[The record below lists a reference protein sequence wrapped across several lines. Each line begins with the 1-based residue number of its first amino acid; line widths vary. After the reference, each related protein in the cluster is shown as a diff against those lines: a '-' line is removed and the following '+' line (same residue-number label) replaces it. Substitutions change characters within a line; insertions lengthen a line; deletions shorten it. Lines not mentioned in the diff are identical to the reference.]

1 MKMRLLTI
9 LLALVGLTANVS
21 TYAEDIPIDAD
32 HFPDEVFRDFV
43 RYKMTYRKS
52 NGSMSL
58 AGADGKLSEY
68 ERKHVEDINLNE
80 GCVTAEGIKY
90 FSQNETEKGLNI
102 TVFSLGL
109 TALDL
114 SGMEVTEVNA
124 LGFKMKSLNVSDCT
138 KLTKLNCSNN
148 ELTTLNIAGCS
159 ALTELYCSGNL
170 FEVLN
175 ISSVSVNI
183 TYIDCS
189 DNPELEWLFLPNI
202 NYDNKV
208 NPSTKTYLDCSK
220 TDIHTLDLRDNIYRY
235 INCSN
240 SSVTG
245 IEWSPA
251 GNGYVQYFDCSSTPL
266 RAIDIESLPHQ
277 EQIKTLYC
285 DACGWESLDV
295 TRMWALERLSCEN
308 NQLSTL
314 DLSNNTQLNYCSIY
328 KNQLTTLDLS
338 NTQCTTLGMG
348 LQQISNM
355 ALATLSDGGTY
366 IKLDR
371 ANVANNISNLYIW
384 YEDPYSP
391 QRIIT
396 PEMNGEYLLLD
407 RQVRTDISR
416 VSYTYTASSSGA
428 FINVEI
434 TMGDNHGIAI
444 DPTNFPDENFRNY
457 LLTQTYGT
465 DALLTQ
471 EEIDGITYLDIEG
484 MDIISLLGIQNLTA
498 LTSLHCSN
506 NNLDN
511 DDVDWIINYLKNLKE
526 LWISNN
532 QGITRINANCLPNL
546 QTLYC
551 EECSLETLNVNGN
564 TKLRRLNCSNNQ
576 LTTIEGLAT
585 LTELRSLVCDGNKIS
600 TLDLRNS
607 PFLTEL
613 HCSKNNLTALNLTQN
628 QQLQRLQIYGNQLK
642 ASAMSTIASALPTLS
657 TTYNMR
663 AYYQGLA
670 TEGNELSPTIVN
682 ALKAKGWNP
691 QYFNGTSWQD
701 YAGATI
707 TYGLKLNGQDVTSD
721 NCDNL
726 TAINGVTGFLVKY
739 DELANTLTLV
749 DANITGSTSVGLQ
762 NDIEGLTI
770 VVDGSNTIN
779 ITDFNAIYLKANTTI
794 TGSGTL
800 TAASNKNG
808 IYIYTGTLTVK
819 DGVTVSGGSTAT
831 TAGLNVGYGIYGYTT
846 SKLGIDGEVIS
857 YHGSLALEGSNTVV
871 KGLGKTASIGN
882 LKSLTTPS
890 GTTIKVTDNS
900 VTPPSQVL
908 GYFNEQSN
916 HNVCTRARDNLT
928 GRYVYTPATSLVTIS
943 CPRDGIGITTT
954 NFPDAILR
962 DYLSGISFDKDR
974 DGWLTNDELED
985 ITTLALNNQGVT
997 NLTGV
1002 THLFALDRVYVNGNS
1017 LTTANFTGLNEL
1029 RNIDIMDNSL
1039 TEDGIASMISSLPQ
1053 GDGSTTTILIYH
1065 EGSANENNFRPTIA
1079 LTEAANA
1086 KGWRLMYQ
1094 TADNHYKEFI
1104 PAIEISATN
1113 FPDAN
1118 FRSALLDRTIDTD
1131 EDGWLTYDELERIT
1145 TLNIRNKGIE
1155 DFTGIQ
1161 HFFALEN
1168 LYADNNVLTTAYV
1181 EGLANL
1187 KRVDIQNNNLGEAGI
1202 ITLLNTVPDGDG
1214 TNTILIYHE
1223 GSANEHNVEPNEHLI
1238 AVAHMRG
1245 WKLMYIKANGGYAE
1259 YKAGVEINQ
1268 ENFPDE
1274 QFRYLVKH
1282 YYDWDD
1288 DDFLLFSEA
1297 RTITEMPFSGMTIED
1312 FTGIEY
1318 FTELVTFNCSNNDLT
1333 TLDLTANTKLETLI
1347 CNNNHL
1353 TSLTIGNCNSLRT
1366 LYIYNNQLDDMD
1378 MKNLFVKLPTCAE
1391 PGELRLEFKGSETEG
1406 NIVNLQR
1413 IATLKNT
1420 RNWTCYYSEN
1430 GYLWQEYVTFITGDV
1445 NGDESVTIAD
1455 VTALVNII
1463 LGKNEAPASG
1473 VADVNNDGG
1482 TTIADVTALVNIILG
1497 KE

>member
-21 TYAEDIPIDAD
+21 TYAEDIPIDEA
-32 HFPDEVFRDFV
+32 HFPDEVFRDFI
-43 RYKMTYRKS
+43 RFKMTYRKS
-52 NGSMSL
+52 DGSTTL

-68 ERKHVEDINLNE
+68 ERKHVVNINLNE
-80 GCVTAEGIKY
+80 GCASAEGIKY
-90 FSQNETEKGLNI
+90 FSQNECEQGQRI
-102 TVFSLGL
+102 TVFSTQLK
-109 TALDL
+109 TLDL
-114 SGMEVTEVNA
+114 SGMEVTEVDA
-124 LGFKMKSLNVSDCT
+124 LGFHLESLNVSECT

-159 ALTELYCSGNL
+159 ALRELFCSGNL

-183 TYIDCS
+183 TYINCS
-189 DNPELEWLFLPNI
+189 DNPKLEWLFLPNI
-202 NYDNKV
+202 NYAGSSV
-208 NPSTKTYLDCSK
+208 KTYLDCSN
-220 TDIHTLDLRDNIYRY
+220 TAIHTLDLRDNMYRY
-235 INCSN
+235 INCSK

-245 IEWSPA
+245 VEWSPA
-251 GNGYVQYFDCSSTPL
+251 GNGYVQDFDCSFTQL
-266 RAIDIESLPHQ
+266 RAIDIESFPNQ
-277 EQIKTLYC
+277 EQIKNLYC
-285 DACGWESLDV
+285 DACGLESLDV

-314 DLSNNTQLNYCSIY
+314 DLSNNTQLNYCSVY
-328 KNQLTTLDLS
+328 KNQLPTLDLS

-407 RQVRTDISR
+407 RNGRTDISR
-416 VSYTYTASSSGA
+416 VSYIYTASSSGA

-444 DPTNFPDENFRNY
+444 DQTNFPDPNFRSY
-457 LLTQTYGT
+457 LLDQPYGA

-484 MDIISLLGIQNLTA
+484 MDISSLLGIQNLTA

-532 QGITRINANCLPNL
+532 PSITRINANWLPNL
-546 QTLYC
+546 QELYC

-564 TKLRRLNCSNNQ
+564 TKLRNISCSNNQ
-576 LTTIEGLAT
+576 LTTIEGLAS
-585 LTELRSLVCDGNKIS
+585 LTGLRNLVCDGNQIS
-600 TLDLRNS
+600 ALDVSNS

-613 HCSKNNLTALNLTQN
+613 NCGNNNLSALDVTHNPNLKYLRVYQNQISALDLTQN
-628 QQLQRLQIYGNQLK
+628 QQLKQFQIYGNQLK
-642 ASAMSTIASALPTLS
+642 ASAMSAIVSALPTLS
-657 TTYNMR
+657 TTSNMR

-682 ALKAKGWNP
+682 ALKEKGWNP
-691 QYFNGTSWQD
+691 QYFNGTSWQN

-707 TYGLKLNGQDVTSD
+707 TYGLKLNGTSVTSA
-721 NCDNL
+721 NCANL
-726 TAINGVTGFLVKY
+726 TAIDGITGFLVKY

-808 IYIYTGTLTVK
+808 IYIYAGTLTVK

-831 TAGLNVGYGIYGYTT
+831 TAGLNVGYGIYGRTT

-857 YHGSLALEGSNTVV
+857 YHGALALEGSNTVV
-871 KGLGKTASIGN
+871 KGLGIKASIGN
-882 LKSLTTPS
+882 LKSLTRPS
-890 GTTIKVTDNS
+890 GTTIKVTDSSGLNPRQ
-900 VTPPSQVL
+900 VT
-908 GYFNEQSN
+908 GYFRD
-916 HNVCTRARDNLT
+916 HNVCTKSGTDYPIAT
-928 GRYVYTPATSLVTIS
+928 GLVTIS

-954 NFPDAILR
+954 NFPDEKLR
-962 DYLSGISFDKDR
+962 NYLSGSSFDKDT

-1002 THLFALDRVYVNGNS
+1002 THLFALDRIYVNGNS
-1017 LTTANFTGLNEL
+1017 LTTADFTGLNEL

-1039 TEDGIASMISSLPQ
+1039 TEDGIASMISSLPE

-1065 EGSANENNFRPTIA
+1065 EGSTNENNFRPTIA

-1094 TADNHYKEFI
+1094 RADNHFKEFL
-1104 PAIEISATN
+1104 PAIEINETN

-1161 HFFALEN
+1161 HF
-1168 LYADNNVLTTAYV
+1168 LTTAYV

-1187 KRVDIQNNNLGEAGI
+1187 KRVDIQDNNLGEAGI
-1202 ITLLNTVPDGDG
+1202 ITLLNTVPNGDG

-1223 GSANEHNVEPNEHLI
+1223 GSANEHNMEPNEHLI

-1318 FTELVTFNCSNNDLT
+1318 FTELVTFNCSNNDLS

>member
-1 MKMRLLTI
+1 
-9 LLALVGLTANVS
+9 
-21 TYAEDIPIDAD
+21 
-32 HFPDEVFRDFV
+32 
-43 RYKMTYRKS
+43 
-52 NGSMSL
+52 
-58 AGADGKLSEY
+58 
-68 ERKHVEDINLNE
+68 
-80 GCVTAEGIKY
+80 
-90 FSQNETEKGLNI
+90 
-102 TVFSLGL
+102 
-109 TALDL
+109 
-114 SGMEVTEVNA
+114 
-124 LGFKMKSLNVSDCT
+124 
-138 KLTKLNCSNN
+138 
-148 ELTTLNIAGCS
+148 
-159 ALTELYCSGNL
+159 
-170 FEVLN
+170 
-175 ISSVSVNI
+175 
-183 TYIDCS
+183 
-189 DNPELEWLFLPNI
+189 
-202 NYDNKV
+202 
-208 NPSTKTYLDCSK
+208 
-220 TDIHTLDLRDNIYRY
+220 
-235 INCSN
+235 
-240 SSVTG
+240 
-245 IEWSPA
+245 
-251 GNGYVQYFDCSSTPL
+251 L
-266 RAIDIESLPHQ
+266 RAIDIQSLPNP
-277 EQIKTLYC
+277 EVIKTLYFNSCNLTSFDVSEMTGLEHLTC
-285 DACGWESLDV
+285 D
-295 TRMWALERLSCEN
+295 N
-308 NQLSTL
+308 NQLTSI
-314 DLSNNTQLNYCSIY
+314 DLSHNANLKSCSFY
-328 KNQLTTLDLS
+328 LNQLLTIDLTG
-338 NTQCTTLGMG
+338 TQCSVISNG
-348 LQQISNM
+348 LQRISNM
-355 ALATLSDGGTY
+355 ALAKLADGKPY
-366 IKLDR
+366 IKLGR
-371 ANVANNISNLYIW
+371 AGVASSVSNLNIW
-384 YEDPYSP
+384 YGNDYSP
-391 QRIIT
+391 TRFDN
-396 PEMNGEYLLLD
+396 PVMDGEYLLLD
-407 RQVRTDISR
+407 RNGRTDISR
-416 VSYTYTASSSGA
+416 VSYMFTATGNDSGA

-434 TMGDNHGIAI
+434 TIGDNYGIAI

-457 LLTQTYGT
+457 LLDQTYGT

-471 EEIDGITYLDIEG
+471 EEIDGITYLDLQEMGIN
-484 MDIISLLGIQNLTA
+484 SLVGIQNLTA
-498 LTSLHCSN
+498 LTFLNCSK

-511 DDVDWIINYLKNLKE
+511 SDVDWINYLKNLKE

-532 QGITRINANCLPNL
+532 PRITGFNGALNSKLEKI
-546 QTLYC
+546 YC

-564 TKLRRLNCSNNQ
+564 TKLRNLLCSNNQ

-585 LTELRSLVCDGNKIS
+585 LTELRSLVCDGNQFS
-600 TLDLRNS
+600 TLDVRNS
-607 PFLTEL
+607 PFLTDL
-613 HCSKNNLTALNLTQN
+613 YCSKNNLTTLNLTQN

-642 ASAMSTIASALPTLS
+642 ASAMSAIANALPTRS

-663 AYYQGLA
+663 AYYPELA

-682 ALKAKGWNP
+682 ALIEKGWNP
-691 QYFNGTSWQD
+691 QYTTNGTSWQD

-707 TYGLKLNGQDVTSD
+707 TYGLLLNGVEVTSD

-726 TAINGVTGFLVKY
+726 TAINGVNGFLVKY
-739 DELANTLTLV
+739 DELANTLTL
-749 DANITGSTSVGLQ
+749 AYAEITGNSVGLE
-762 NDIEGLTI
+762 NSIEGLTI
-770 VVDGSNTIN
+770 VVEGSNTIN
-779 ITDFNAIYLKANTTI
+779 ILNSNAINLKANTTI
-794 TGSGTL
+794 TGSSSSTL
-800 TAASNKNG
+800 TATSDKNG
-808 IYIYTGTLTVK
+808 IYIYAGTLTVK
-819 DGVTVSGGSTAT
+819 DGVTVYGRSNGET
-831 TAGLNVGYGIYGYTT
+831 GYGIYGRKT
-846 SKLGIDGEVIS
+846 SRQGIDGSLVTS
-857 YHGSLALEGSNTVV
+857 YYGSLALEGSNTVV

-882 LKSLTTPS
+882 LKSLTRPS

-900 VTPPSQVL
+900 GTRPRQVDGLFANHCVYMVSGNTP
-908 GYFNEQSN
+908 
-916 HNVCTRARDNLT
+916 TI
-928 GRYVYTPATSLVTIS
+928 ATTLVTIS

-954 NFPDAILR
+954 NFPDEKLR
-962 DYLSGISFDKDR
+962 NYLSGSSFDKDT

-985 ITTLALNNQGVT
+985 ITTLSLNNQGVGD
-997 NLTGV
+997 LTGV

-1017 LTTANFTGLNEL
+1017 LSTADFTGLNEL

-1039 TEDGIASMISSLPQ
+1039 TEDGIASMINSLPQ

-1065 EGSANENNFRPTIA
+1065 EGSENEHNFRPTMA

-1094 TADNHYKEFI
+1094 TADNHFKEFL
-1104 PAIEISATN
+1104 PAIEINETN
-1113 FPDAN
+1113 FPDEN
-1118 FRSALLDRTIDTD
+1118 FRECVASYDTD

-1318 FTELVTFNCSNNDLT
+1318 FTELVTFNCSNNDLS

-1473 VADVNNDGG
+1473 VADVNSDGG